1 MRRTLPL
8 LLLFALMFSSCATQ
22 GATKTEQTA
31 IANSIMQQIEIK
43 QTDVAFALTPT
54 ITPTASQTPTI
65 TLTPSPTSTSTPTI
79 TPTWIKHPK
88 GTRIIAPILLY
99 HHIRDIDKPGR
110 YDISPATFETQLQY
124 LKQWG
129 YTSITI
135 EKLVNALKYSD
146 PLPEKPVIITFDDG
160 DLDVYQNAFPIMQ
173 KMGFVGTFYIVSNR
187 LKSVDFVNVA
197 QLREMVAAG
206 WEIGSHSHSH
216 NDMTLDHNSIYTEA
230 MGSKK
235 ELIDAIGAPV
245 NSFAYPFGQIDP
257 VVGNHVSSY
266 GYTNGVG
273 LGTSYT
279 HTLGSIFYLSRLE
292 VRNEYSFDA
301 FARLLPWSPVST
313 PPAQP

>member
-43 QTDVAFALTPT
+43 QTDAAFALTPT

-65 TLTPSPTSTSTPTI
+65 TLTPSPTSTATPTI

-88 GTRIIAPILLY
+88 GTPIIAPILLY

-135 EKLVNALKYSD
+135 EKLVDALKYSD

-160 DLDVYQNAFPIMQ
+160 DLDIYQNAFPIMQ
-173 KMGFVGTFYIVSNR
+173 KMGFVGTFYVVSNR

-216 NDMTLDHNSIYTEA
+216 NDMTLNHNSINSEA
-230 MGSKK
+230 LGSKK

-257 VVGNHVSSY
+257 VVGNHVASY

-301 FARLLPWSPVST
+301 FAHLLPWSPVST